1 MNLFE
6 CPVVYIEEYYREKKC
21 EIDLKCEKAILL
33 SEDDKEKA
41 DLNILRLELL
51 DHIENA
57 KKKVFD
63 RYYLLD
69 QEISESN
76 SEKIK
81 DEIFQD
87 NYCILSD
94 VYECCRLFEFKFGVL
109 IFSQYDDFKLKDFK
123 YFKFY

>member
-1 MNLFE
+1 MDFLK
-6 CPVVYIEEYYREKKC
+6 CPVVYIDEYYREKKF

-33 SEDDKEKA
+33 SNDDKEKA

-69 QEISESN
+69 QEISKSN

-87 NYCILSD
+87 YYCIISD
-94 VYECCRLFEFKFGVL
+94 VLQCCPLFEFKFGVL
-109 IFSQYDDFKLKDFK
+109 IFSQYDDVKLKDLK
-123 YFKFY
+123 YF